1 MMWAVLR
8 RKAASAGSSNL
19 VSYGKV
25 QSLGKVRP
33 AVAGSMSQSYSD
45 AILTPEKIPIFQFQ
59 SGHPRFFSSGTVDNA
74 SVNGTLTG
82 IQRSSEAPA
91 LGRNPKLARQI
102 HQGVPVYSMPIRTN
116 LMKLRSEYKD
126 AFLEKHGVKL
136 GLMSGFVKV
145 SCRMM
150 QSSRSLI
157 QRVTPI
163 FSARIRQNSRLLS
176 SASSSLLAKDPQSS
190 PTSSSGEES
199 VHLSDN
205 CVRRMKEL
213 QADEA
218 KENLLRISI
227 EAGGCS
233 GFQYNFALEE
243 KPNHDD
249 RIFERDGVKLVV
261 DTISLG
267 FVKGATVDYV
277 EELIRSGFQV
287 AENPSAVGGCSCK
300 SSFMVK

>member
-45 AILTPEKIPIFQFQ
+45 AILTPE
-59 SGHPRFFSSGTVDNA
+59 
-74 SVNGTLTG
+74 
-82 IQRSSEAPA
+82 APA

-102 HQGVPVYSMPIRTN
+102 HQGVPVYSMPISITLTRLGKRVATRLKDSQNTFALLTTFNEVDMTN

-218 KENLLRISI
+218 KEKLLRISI

-243 KPNHDD
+243 KPNDDD

>member
-1 MMWAVLR
+1 
-8 RKAASAGSSNL
+8 
-19 VSYGKV
+19 
-25 QSLGKVRP
+25 
-33 AVAGSMSQSYSD
+33 
-45 AILTPEKIPIFQFQ
+45 
-59 SGHPRFFSSGTVDNA
+59 
-74 SVNGTLTG
+74 
-82 IQRSSEAPA
+82 
-91 LGRNPKLARQI
+91 
-102 HQGVPVYSMPIRTN
+102 
-116 LMKLRSEYKD
+116 
-126 AFLEKHGVKL
+126 
-136 GLMSGFVKV
+136 
-145 SCRMM
+145 M

-163 FSARIRQNSRLLS
+163 FAVRIRHNSRLLS
-176 SASSSLLAKDPQSS
+176 SASSSVLAKDPQSS
-190 PTSSSGEES
+190 SASSDLQES

-218 KENLLRISI
+218 KEKMLRLSI

-243 KPNHDD
+243 KPNNDD
-249 RIFERDGVKLVV
+249 RIFERDGIKLVV

-267 FVKGATVDYV
+267 FVKGSTVDYV